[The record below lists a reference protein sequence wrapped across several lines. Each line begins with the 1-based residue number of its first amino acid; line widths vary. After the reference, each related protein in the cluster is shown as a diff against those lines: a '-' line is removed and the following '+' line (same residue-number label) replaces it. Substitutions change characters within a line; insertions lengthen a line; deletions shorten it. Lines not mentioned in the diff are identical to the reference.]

1 MTSDTMG
8 LDPTDGGEL
17 RTPEAQEEVPERTL
31 EDVIAAAARAT
42 EQGVPVDWKAI
53 CIQTFNILTEK
64 INKLVAEKNQKEIA
78 S

>member
-1 MTSDTMG
+1 MNDI
-8 LDPTDGGEL
+8 P
-17 RTPEAQEEVPERTL
+17 AQEEVPSGPPYEL
-31 EDVIAAAARAT
+31 ESIIQAAARA
-42 EQGVPVDWKAI
+42 EREGVPVDWKAI

>member
-1 MTSDTMG
+1 MNDI
-8 LDPTDGGEL
+8 P
-17 RTPEAQEEVPERTL
+17 AQEGEQDVEPRTL

-64 INKLVAEKNQKEIA
+64 INKLVQEKKENEIPFNEDDIPF
-78 S
+78 